1 MFGRAQPAGT
11 SREKA
16 EVCKLSPRGS
26 VGRGGGSVCGLCQ
39 GAGEYF
45 PVSAKAATLGGSS
58 SAAQPGTRLSLH
70 PHPTRTPTHPGRRHP
85 SLSALYLQHQREKP
99 GAQAQCEPPQ
109 SGAGWGGE
117 GAGAAAP
124 SRPAKWQERQISLIS
139 GQLWCTRTPGS
150 RPLPFSPRSLEKAS
164 FFLYSAV
171 RTGAF
176 IPLRGNMVQCARS
189 PPRLC

>member
-1 MFGRAQPAGT
+1 MCAVCARELASIFQSLLKQQRSGAPPPRP
-11 SREKA
+11 SRE
-16 EVCKLSPRGS
+16 PG
-26 VGRGGGSVCGLCQ
+26 
-39 GAGEYF
+39 F
-45 PVSAKAATLGGSS
+45 PAT
-58 SAAQPGTRLSLH
+58 
-70 PHPTRTPTHPGRRHP
+70 PTRTPTHPGRRHP

>member
-1 MFGRAQPAGT
+1 MCAVCARELASIFQSLLKQQRSGAPPPRP
-11 SREKA
+11 SRE
-16 EVCKLSPRGS
+16 PG
-26 VGRGGGSVCGLCQ
+26 
-39 GAGEYF
+39 F
-45 PVSAKAATLGGSS
+45 PAT
-58 SAAQPGTRLSLH
+58 
-70 PHPTRTPTHPGRRHP
+70 PTRTPTHPGRRHP

-150 RPLPFSPRSLEKAS
+150 RPSPLFPTIPGESVLLSLLGGSHRSVHSAARQ
-164 FFLYSAV
+164 YGAV
-171 RTGAF
+171 R
-176 IPLRGNMVQCARS
+176 PLPS
-189 PPRLC
+189 PPLLRFCKLRAAGWTGTWCIPSFLTRP